1 MQKYIKHSFNSSSYP
16 NKTSIS
22 NHPNNP
28 NKSFITSRYHFKLYI
43 ILSQILKVPYLF
55 PNMRVIKL
63 HNFREEYII
72 NLKMS
77 QSGSTAIPI
86 DGNAGRGDRL
96 NKTG

>member
-1 MQKYIKHSFNSSSYP
+1 
-16 NKTSIS
+16 
-22 NHPNNP
+22 
-28 NKSFITSRYHFKLYI
+28 
-43 ILSQILKVPYLF
+43 
-55 PNMRVIKL
+55 MRVIKL

-96 NKTG
+96 NKTGCIIHKSV